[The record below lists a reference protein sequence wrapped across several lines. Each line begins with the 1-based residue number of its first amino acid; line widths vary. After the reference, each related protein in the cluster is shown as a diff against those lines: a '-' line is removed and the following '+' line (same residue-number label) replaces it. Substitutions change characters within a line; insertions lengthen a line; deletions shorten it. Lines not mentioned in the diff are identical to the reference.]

1 MDISIE
7 ELLQRTVSAGASDL
21 HLKVGSPPVIRVAS
35 ELHRL
40 HGLPVLRPNDTEAYA
55 QTIFTQRAVREFKE
69 KGEAD
74 FAWGRPDLGRFRVT
88 AFRQRGSVSMVLR
101 RVPSEVASFEEL
113 GLPVVLRRL
122 ASDQK
127 GLLLITGPSGSGKSS
142 TMATLVD
149 HINSTRPVSIVT
161 VEDPIEVLHPDKL
174 ALVAQREVGVD
185 TANFA
190 EAVAKAVRQDAD
202 VIVVSHIGDAET
214 ARAAIT
220 AAETGHL
227 VISSMHTVDPADTV
241 TRLVGFFPPSEQS
254 LARRQIASHLN
265 AIVSQR
271 LLETSE
277 GSSRVLAT
285 EVLTN
290 NERVRERV
298 LDGNLTTTLD
308 EVLKESEFFGMH
320 TFDQTLQNLVLS
332 KRVAVRVALPH
343 VRNPHELR
351 ARALEAGLEV

>member
-21 HLKVGSPPVIRVAS
+21 HLKVGSPPAIRVAS
-35 ELHRL
+35 ELRRL
-40 HGLPVLRPNDTEAYA
+40 HGLPVLSPNDTEGYA
-55 QTIFTQRAVREFKE
+55 QLIFTQKAVREFKE
-69 KGEAD
+69 RGEAD
-74 FAWGRPDLGRFRVT
+74 FAWGRADLGRFRVT

-101 RVPSEVASFEEL
+101 RVPSEVASFEDL
-113 GLPVVLRRL
+113 GLPGVLRRL
-122 ASDQK
+122 AGDHK

-142 TMATLVD
+142 TMAAVVD

-161 VEDPIEVLHPDKL
+161 IEDPIEVVHPDKL

-185 TANFA
+185 TTNFA
-190 EAVAKAVRQDAD
+190 EAVAKAIRQDAD
-202 VIVVSHIGDAET
+202 VIFISQIGDVET
-214 ARAAIT
+214 ARAAIA

-227 VISSMHTVDPADTV
+227 VISSMHTIDPADTI
-241 TRLVGFFPPSEQS
+241 TRLVGLFPPQEQA
-254 LARRQIASHLN
+254 LVRAQIAAHLN

-271 LLETSE
+271 LLETTDGTSQ
-277 GSSRVLAT
+277 VLAT
-285 EVLTN
+285 EILTN
-290 NERVRERV
+290 NERVKERV
-298 LDGNLTTTLD
+298 LDGKLTLSLD

-320 TFDQTLQNLVLS
+320 TFDQTLQNLVLA

-351 ARALEAGLEV
+351 ARALEAGLDI